1 MAVGALIVAG
11 CSGGDDDGAA
21 ETTTTAVE
29 ASTTAPT
36 STTTAAPTTAAPTTA
51 APTTEAPTTEAP
63 TSTAAPS
70 TTRPATTEPPSTE
83 PPSTEPPTTTGPA
96 TTAPVTTEPPSTS
109 EPGPALDP
117 SEAEAKIRS
126 VGEWDPDMTTY
137 DPAATLTA
145 VTAVRIGS
153 GSGGAPMQVFFFNSG
168 RYLGPATS
176 EPRIALGISDIGPE
190 AITVSY
196 SHFAPGDAFCCP
208 SNDPY
213 LVTFRWDGSEVV
225 PEGQLPP
232 EGQGL

>member
-36 STTTAAPTTAAPTTA
+36 STTTA

-168 RYLGPATS
+168 RYLGPATG
-176 EPRIALGISDIGPE
+176 EPRIAPRHLRHRARGDHGQLQPLRTRRRLLLPQQRPLPGDVPLGRLRGRPRGTTAPGGPGPLTNG
-190 AITVSY
+190 TVS
-196 SHFAPGDAFCCP
+196 D
-208 SNDPY
+208 
-213 LVTFRWDGSEVV
+213 R
-225 PEGQLPP
+225 
-232 EGQGL
+232 